1 MALNVVIIGAGR
13 MGREHAAAATAAG
26 DKVIAVLDA
35 DIARA
40 GALAGEHGAVVA
52 TAVALGDTLDALA
65 HGDGDGDMAVIVASP
80 SSFHLD
86 HALVAIGRGASV
98 LVEKPPWVPGQ
109 DPAPLLSAA
118 SNSSAL
124 TAVGMTTRFSPGV
137 QALRRAVRSG
147 QLGSVM
153 WVSDLVAFSLAGD
166 SGLPAWYFDPGFS
179 GGGVL
184 VTNGVHSIDR
194 VSWVLGEPLV
204 LETAR
209 KSSGWL
215 HDCEDTAS
223 LMLRAGGAA
232 VSITELWS
240 LGPVPTSQL
249 LVVGDRGS
257 AWTDAQGNWSVSS
270 REGATSGSPPRC
282 YTNLG
287 AQWRSFRNAVGSNAR
302 DDALPTLAD
311 LLPAMRVLAQAM
323 G

>member
-26 DKVIAVLDA
+26 DKVIAVLDP

-65 HGDGDGDMAVIVASP
+65 HGDGDMAVIVASP
-80 SSFHLD
+80 SAFHLD

-166 SGLPAWYFDPGFS
+166 SGLPAWYFEPGLS

-240 LGPVPTSQL
+240 LGPSRPLSCWSSATGAV
-249 LVVGDRGS
+249 RGRMLR
-257 AWTDAQGNWSVSS
+257 ATGRYPRGRERPQGL
-270 REGATSGSPPRC
+270 RPR
-282 YTNLG
+282 
-287 AQWRSFRNAVGSNAR
+287 AI
-302 DDALPTLAD
+302 PTLARSGAPSGMP
-311 LLPAMRVLAQAM
+311 LVPTPGTTPCLHWLTFCRQ
-323 G
+323 